1 MTNSSIDLS
10 KNCDQLTI
18 DCLTDLS
25 YEANE
30 LNIDFLV
37 VGALVRI
44 LILEKY
50 YNLPIGVATL
60 DLDIGIT
67 VIDWE
72 HYKKLKDSLILTR
85 SFTPDKKTYHRLWY
99 NNKYPVDLI
108 PFGAVETSDGLI
120 RWPHDKSIEMNVTG
134 FQDAINDT
142 ILVHLSE
149 GLDVH
154 FVSLPGMAVLKIIAW
169 RDRHNEFPTKDA
181 VDIATLL
188 KYYSDAGNDE
198 RLFDEHSDLVEIE
211 NFEFELSGARML
223 GRDMAK
229 IMSPQT
235 KEMVLDILALH
246 TDPDKNDSLIN
257 AITIYL
263 PDKNYESGLKLLQN
277 LKTGILDNQI
287 LI

>member
-25 YEANE
+25 YEAKE
-30 LNIDFLV
+30 LNIDFFV

-72 HYKKLKDSLILTR
+72 HYKKFKDSLILIR

-120 RWPHDKSIEMNVTG
+120 RWPPDKSIEMNVTG
-134 FQDAINDT
+134 FQDALNDA

-149 GLDVH
+149 GLDVR

-188 KYYSDAGNDE
+188 KYYADAGNDE
-198 RLFDEHSDLVEIE
+198 RMYDEHSDLVELE

-235 KEMVLDILALH
+235 KRMVLDILALH
-246 TDPDKNDSLIN
+246 IDPDKNDSLIN
-257 AITIYL
+257 AIIIYL
-263 PDKNYESGLKLLQN
+263 PDKNYERGLKLLQN
-277 LKTGILDNQI
+277 LKTGILDN
-287 LI
+287 

>member
-25 YEANE
+25 YEAKE
-30 LNIDFLV
+30 LNIDFFV

-72 HYKKLKDSLILTR
+72 HYKKFKDSLILIR

-108 PFGAVETSDGLI
+108 PFGAVETSDSLI
-120 RWPHDKSIEMNVTG
+120 RWPPDKSIEMNVTG
-134 FQDAINDT
+134 FQDALNDA

-149 GLDVH
+149 GLDVR

-188 KYYSDAGNDE
+188 KYYADAGNDE
-198 RLFDEHSDLVEIE
+198 RMYDEHSDLVEFE

-235 KEMVLDILALH
+235 KGMVLDILALH

-257 AITIYL
+257 AIIIYL
-263 PDKNYESGLKLLQN
+263 PDKNYERGLKLLQN
-277 LKTGILDNQI
+277 LKTGILDN
-287 LI
+287 

>member
-25 YEANE
+25 YEAKE
-30 LNIDFLV
+30 LNIDFFV

-67 VIDWE
+67 VTDWE
-72 HYKKLKDSLILTR
+72 HYKKLKDSLILIR
-85 SFTPDKKTYHRLWY
+85 SFTPDSKTYHRLWY
-99 NNKYPVDLI
+99 NNTYPVDLI
-108 PFGAVETSDGLI
+108 PFGAVETPAGLI
-120 RWPHDKSIEMNVTG
+120 RWPPGKSIEMNVTG
-134 FQDAINDT
+134 FQDALNDA

-149 GLDVH
+149 GLDVR

-169 RDRHNEFPTKDA
+169 SDRHNEFPTKDA

-188 KYYSDAGNDE
+188 KYYSEAGNDE
-198 RLFDEHSDLVEIE
+198 RMFNEHSDLVEIE

-229 IMSPQT
+229 IMSPKT
-235 KEMVLDILALH
+235 KGMVLDILALH

-257 AITIYL
+257 AIIIYL
-263 PDKNYESGLKLLQN
+263 PDKNYERGLKLLQN
-277 LKTGILDNQI
+277 LKTGILDN
-287 LI
+287 

>member
-25 YEANE
+25 YEAKE
-30 LNIDFLV
+30 LNIDFFV

-72 HYKKLKDSLILTR
+72 HYKKLKDSLILIR
-85 SFTPDKKTYHRLWY
+85 SFAPDKKTYHRLWY
-99 NNKYPVDLI
+99 NNKYPVDII

-120 RWPHDKSIEMNVTG
+120 RWPTDKSIEMNVTG
-134 FQDAINDT
+134 FQDALNDA

-149 GLDVH
+149 GLDVR
-154 FVSLPGMAVLKIIAW
+154 FVSLPGMAVLKLIAW
-169 RDRHNEFPTKDA
+169 NERHHEFPTKDA

-188 KYYSDAGNDE
+188 KYYFQAGNEE
-198 RLFDEHSDLVEIE
+198 RLFNAHSDLLETE
-211 NFEFELSGARML
+211 DFDYEFAGARLL
-223 GRDMAK
+223 GRDMAG
-229 IMSPQT
+229 IMSSQT
-235 KEMVLDILALH
+235 KKTVLNIL
-246 TDPDKNDSLIN
+246 TVNTNPDENDGLII
-257 AITIYL
+257 AITDYL
-263 PDKNYESGLKLLQN
+263 PDKSYERALKLLQN
-277 LKTGILDNQI
+277 LRKGILDK
-287 LI
+287 